1 MITHYFRTIK
11 DTELKTLDTPRSG
24 VWTHVVGATDE
35 ELAKLVTD
43 FALDDAILE
52 DTKDFYE
59 VPRMER
65 NGGVTYYFTRFPSD
79 QQNED
84 ADTAPLLIVM
94 GESFVITISP
104 VEVPQFKAFLSGK
117 KEVYTTQKAKTF
129 IQIMTAVTNSFERKL
144 VRLRRAVHRDRAK
157 LRQIGNREIERFV
170 NYEHELN
177 DLLAA
182 VVPTNAWLQQVT
194 TSNYMQLYS
203 EDMELMEDLRIA
215 NNQLAESARS
225 VLKTIQN
232 LRNASEAILTNN
244 LNATIRTLTVLT
256 ILLTIPTIIASLFGM
271 NVTLPLSDHPYAF
284 WLIAVFILMIVSLVI
299 WQFKQNRW
307 L

>member
-11 DTELKTLDTPRSG
+11 DTELKVLDTPRSG
-24 VWTHVVGATDE
+24 VWTHCVGATNE

-52 DTKDFYE
+52 DSKDFYE

-65 NGGVTYYFTRFPSD
+65 SGGVAYYFTRFPFD
-79 QQNED
+79 QEDED

-94 GESFVITISP
+94 GESFVITIAP
-104 VEVPQFKAFLSGK
+104 VEVPQFKAFFTGK
-117 KEVYTTQKAKTF
+117 TELYTTQKAKTF
-129 IQIMTAVTNSFERKL
+129 IQIMRAVTNSFERKL
-144 VRLRRAVHRDRAK
+144 VKLRKEVHRDRAK
-157 LRQIGNREIERFV
+157 LRNVGNREIERFV

-182 VVPTNAWLQQVT
+182 IVPTNGWLQQVT

-203 EDMELMEDLRIA
+203 EDMELMEDLLIA
-215 NNQLAESARS
+215 NNQMAESARS

-244 LNATIRTLTVLT
+244 LNVTIKTLTVIT
-256 ILLTIPTIIASLFGM
+256 ILLTIPMIVASLFGM
-271 NVTLPLSDHPYAF
+271 NVDIPLDEHPYAF
-284 WLIAVFILMIVSLVI
+284 WLIGVFVLTVVSLVV